1 MILKGWKSFSAS
13 KSTIAALDSGPITA
27 TVNADSSY
35 GSQSP
40 DADRVLSYWFDGPMG
55 VNYRS
60 KWFPSGS
67 KDVQRQADEAVSTL
81 FGKTF
86 EEALKDD
93 GASLGTGI
101 RSRLARI
108 LVLDQF
114 SRHIYR
120 DLSADSPDR
129 LEADRRALAQAEEL
143 MARCENWASRLSA
156 PEFAFALMP
165 FRHTSTI
172 PRLKMV
178 LELVDRKFEQLGDD
192 HEVLQRFQKQTTRYR
207 LRK

>member
-1 MILKGWKSFSAS
+1 MLRGWRSHVAS
-13 KSTIAALDSGPITA
+13 KRSRGPESGGA
-27 TVNADSSY
+27 SEVDSSY
-35 GSQSP
+35 GAQTS

-67 KDVQRQADEAVSTL
+67 KDVQREADLAVSTL
-81 FGKTF
+81 FGDTF
-86 EEALKDD
+86 EQALTDD

-120 DLSADSPDR
+120 DLPAGCPER

-143 MARCENWASRLSA
+143 MDRCEHWSTRLSA

-178 LELVDRKFEQLGDD
+178 LDLVDRKFAQLGDD
-192 HEVLQRFQKQTTRYR
+192 HEVLQRFQKQTTRY
-207 LRK
+207 